1 MTFEDLIM
9 PLPRSLAFAAF
20 ALLASCGGPAEA
32 TAEPPSSGRDAR
44 AWTIG
49 PIIKGRNYSVDM
61 PLHPTPRRGGEFQ
74 IDLPR
79 DPGSVHYVT
88 FRHGSLA
95 GKTRIVMRYRVELAP
110 GVKIIPSTEPKG
122 PAILTLYFQRA
133 GDNWGG
139 RGKFETY
146 RWFAT
151 FASHMPIEA
160 GDHEMVAPLNGAW
173 TAIQTSSARSD
184 PVAFRA
190 ALAEADQ
197 VGFVLGGGSG
207 YGHGVYADGPA
218 RLVVTSFRVE

>member
-1 MTFEDLIM
+1 MSIESRIM
-9 PLPRSLAFAAF
+9 PPVRSTILAFS
-20 ALLASCGGPAEA
+20 ALLAGCGGPAAASAEA
-32 TAEPPSSGRDAR
+32 PSNGSDAR

-49 PIIKGRNYSVDM
+49 PIIRGRNYSIDM
-61 PLHPTPRRGGEFQ
+61 PLHPTPRRGGGFQ

-79 DPGSVHYVT
+79 DPGSIHYVT

-95 GKTRIVMRYRVELAP
+95 GKKRIVMRYRVEMAP
-110 GVKIIPSTEPKG
+110 GVRIIPSTEPKG
-122 PAILTLYFQRA
+122 PSILTLYFQRA

-139 RGKFETY
+139 KGRFETY

-160 GDHEMVAPLNGAW
+160 GDHEMVAPLDGAW
-173 TAIQTSSARSD
+173 TAIQSSSARSD
-184 PVAFRA
+184 PAAFRA

-207 YGHGVYADGPA
+207 YGHGVSANGPA
-218 RLVVTSFRVE
+218 RLIVTSFRVE